1 MNAVIDTE
9 KLVKRP
15 SNKEVSRAGEII
27 RTSTDDQKVFEAI
40 SVLDNWRSLHS
51 TPLNAMRKYV
61 MGVLKRK
68 KFSAI
73 IGQRLK
79 RMPSIITKIKRFEG
93 MSASRMQDIGGIRI
107 ILDSISDVYAVH
119 TAITNSKTKHEF
131 IVPPKDYIKEPK
143 KDGYRSLHQVFIYHN
158 EKHLEYDG
166 MRIEVQLRTK
176 LQHSWATAV
185 ETLGAINNASYKTGE
200 GGEEEKRFFKL
211 ASALLAL
218 KEGQNV
224 AAEFIDT
231 PKQELIKE
239 LMTLDKK
246 LNIISSISG
255 ISVSSE
261 KISKYIAKGCKY
273 FVLELTITEG
283 NKGQL
288 TLTSF
293 HLEDDARLFYKA
305 KEDATRSVGNKSV
318 LIITSEN
325 IKNIKK
331 AYPNYFLDTQYFV
344 KELRKII
351 ESKIS

>member
-131 IVPPKDYIKEPK
+131 FVPPKDYIKEPK
-143 KDGYRSLHQVFIYHN
+143 KDGYRSLHVFIYHN

-305 KEDATRSVGNKSV
+305 KEDATRSLGNKSV
-318 LIITSEN
+318 LMITSEN

>member
-1 MNAVIDTE
+1 
-9 KLVKRP
+9 
-15 SNKEVSRAGEII
+15 
-27 RTSTDDQKVFEAI
+27 
-40 SVLDNWRSLHS
+40 
-51 TPLNAMRKYV
+51 
-61 MGVLKRK
+61 
-68 KFSAI
+68 
-73 IGQRLK
+73 
-79 RMPSIITKIKRFEG
+79 

-119 TAITNSKTKHEF
+119 IAITNSKTKHEF

-305 KEDATRSVGNKSV
+305 KEDATRSLGNKSV
-318 LIITSEN
+318 LMITSEN